1 MPSGRSYPGADVDS
15 NDNLVM
21 MNLKIKLRRIRK
33 QKSQRIKYKLDKL
46 QDPEIRS
53 EFNAKIGGKFA
64 RLLLLDD
71 MEEMTTVFT
80 EANETAAEVLGKK
93 QNTRKPWIDDRL
105 AQKCDERQK
114 LKASLNHSEE
124 SRVKYRDVNNRVKAE
139 IRRAK
144 EEWINDHCRGIQDG
158 FETNN
163 TLKSF
168 QRLREL
174 TTPKSNRISTIKD
187 KTGK

>member
-1 MPSGRSYPGADVDS
+1 
-15 NDNLVM
+15 
-21 MNLKIKLRRIRK
+21 
-33 QKSQRIKYKLDKL
+33 
-46 QDPEIRS
+46 
-53 EFNAKIGGKFA
+53 
-64 RLLLLDD
+64 
-71 MEEMTTVFT
+71 
-80 EANETAAEVLGKK
+80 VLGKK
-93 QNTRKPWIDDRL
+93 RNTRKPWIDDRL
-105 AQKCDERQK
+105 AQRCEERQK

-124 SRVKYRDVNNRVKAE
+124 SRVKYREANNRVKAE
-139 IRRAK
+139 IRCAK
-144 EEWINDHCRGIQDG
+144 EEWINDHCREIQDG